1 MSDKQGNFKE
11 TLTVSMS
18 NFLDAGAIV
27 AGASGLTLWMSFLN
41 LDDMAL
47 GLLGAVSANGFGAAL
62 GALIGG
68 PLADKYGRKFIY
80 RYDLLFYMLGVALI
94 AVSFNFPMLLAGY
107 IITGIA
113 VGAVVPASWS
123 YLGEQAPA
131 GKRCANIGWGQF
143 SWGFAPMTIFVL
155 SIFLNRLG
163 LLGNRIMFGM
173 LFVIALITWILQQ
186 QIQESKIWEEQK
198 EKEKAEDFVKA
209 PTSEIFTI
217 KANRHAFILSAGIYT
232 LWNLVAGLQGYFLPF
247 IFTKIGNLNNLQSNG
262 LNAIIWFM
270 TILFTYL
277 VFIRK
282 GDVWDRKAV
291 FAVGCVMEIA
301 AWLVLVFAPV
311 GWVSLIIFDLLWGI
325 SAGFSAQC
333 FFALWSVELFKT
345 QYRGKAQGIIFFL
358 VRAGVGIISLVFPT
372 MLTALGFQKTGLFL
386 VAVLAIQ
393 LVIGLI
399 YTPET
404 RGMSVYEIE
413 KQRYGNDY

>member
-1 MSDKQGNFKE
+1 MANEKGNFKE
-11 TLTVSMS
+11 TITVSMS

-27 AGASGLTLWMSFLN
+27 AGASGLTLWVNFLHMN
-41 LDDMAL
+41 DMAL
-47 GLLGAVSANGFGAAL
+47 GFLGALSANGFGAAI

-80 RYDLLFYMLGVALI
+80 RYDLLVYMLGVALI
-94 AVSFNFPMLLAGY
+94 ALSANFPMLLIGY
-107 IITGIA
+107 VITGIA

-123 YLGEQAPA
+123 YLGEQAPV

-143 SWGFAPMTIFVL
+143 SWGFAPMTIFIL
-155 SIFLNRLG
+155 SIFLNGLG

-186 QIQESKIWEEQK
+186 QIEESKVWVEQK

-232 LWNLVAGLQGYFLPF
+232 LWNLIAGLQGYFLPY
-247 IFTKIGNLNNLQSNG
+247 IFTKIGNLNNLQSNS
-262 LNAIIWFM
+262 LNAVIWFA

-277 VFIRK
+277 VFIKK
-282 GDVWDRKAV
+282 GDVWNRKVV
-291 FAVGCVMEIA
+291 FAVGCIMEVA
-301 AWLVLVFAPV
+301 AWLVLVFAPM
-311 GWVSLIIFDLLWGI
+311 GWASLIIFDLLWGI

-333 FFALWSVELFKT
+333 FFALWSSELFKT
-345 QYRGKAQGIIFFL
+345 QYRGKAQGIIFFI
-358 VRAGVGIISLVFPT
+358 VRAGVGVVSLIFPT
-372 MLTALGFQKTGLFL
+372 MLTNLGFQATGLML
-386 VAVLAIQ
+386 VTVLAIQ
-393 LVIGLI
+393 LIIGLI

-404 RGMSVYEIE
+404 RGMTLEEIE
-413 KQRYGNDY
+413 KQRYEMD

>member
-1 MSDKQGNFKE
+1 MANEKSKFKE
-11 TLTVSMS
+11 TITVSMS

-27 AGASGLTLWMSFLN
+27 AGASGLTLWMNYLHLN
-41 LDDMAL
+41 DMAL

-68 PLADKYGRKFIY
+68 PLSDKYGRKFIY
-80 RYDLLFYMLGVALI
+80 RYDLIVYMTGVLLI
-94 AVSFNFPMLLAGY
+94 TLSMNFPMLLIGY

-123 YLGEQAPA
+123 YLGEQAPS

-143 SWGFAPMTIFVL
+143 SWGFAPMTIFIL
-155 SIFLNRLG
+155 SIFLNKHG
-163 LLGNRIMFGM
+163 LLGNRIMFGI

-186 QIQESKIWEEQK
+186 QIEESKIWTEQK
-198 EKEKAEDFVKA
+198 EKEKSTDFVKA

-217 KANRHAFILSAGIYT
+217 KANREAFILAAGTYT

-247 IFTKIGNLNNLQSNG
+247 IFSKIGNLNNLQSNA
-262 LNAIIWFM
+262 LNILIWFL

-282 GDVWDRKAV
+282 GDEWNRKVV
-291 FAVGCVMEIA
+291 FSVACVMEVL
-301 AWLVLVFAPV
+301 AWAVLVFAPM
-311 GWVSLIIFDLLWGI
+311 GWTSLIIFDILWGI

-358 VRAGVGIISLVFPT
+358 VRAGVGIVSLVFPT
-372 MLTALGFQKTGLFL
+372 MLTAFGFQKTGLFL
-386 VAVLAIQ
+386 ISVLAIQ
-393 LVIGLI
+393 LIIGLI

-404 RGMSVYEIE
+404 RGMSVEEIE
-413 KQRYGNDY
+413 KQRYASGY

>member
-1 MSDKQGNFKE
+1 MSGKETNFKE

-27 AGASGLTLWMSFLN
+27 AGASGLTLWMNFLHLN
-41 LDDMAL
+41 DMSL

-94 AVSFNFPMLLAGY
+94 ALSANFPMLLIGY
-107 IITGIA
+107 IITGMA

-143 SWGFAPMTIFVL
+143 SWSFAPMTIFIM

-173 LFVIALITWILQQ
+173 LFVVALITWILQQ
-186 QIQESKIWEEQK
+186 QIEESKIWKEEKQR
-198 EKEKAEDFVKA
+198 EKSKDFVKS

-217 KANRHAFILSAGIYT
+217 KANRQAFVLCAGIYT
-232 LWNLVAGLQGYFLPF
+232 LWNLVAGLQGYFLPY
-247 IFTKIGNLNNLQSNG
+247 IFTRIGNLNNLQSNG
-262 LNAIIWFM
+262 LNAFIWFM
-270 TILFTYL
+270 IVVSTYF

-282 GDVWDRKAV
+282 GDIWNRKVV
-291 FAVGCVMEIA
+291 FSVGCVMEVIA
-301 AWLVLVFAPV
+301 WIILVFAPMK
-311 GWVSLIIFDLLWGI
+311 WTSLVIFDILWGI

-345 QYRGKAQGIIFFL
+345 EYRAKAQGIIFFL
-358 VRAGVGIISLVFPT
+358 VRGGVGVISLVFPT
-372 MLTALGFQKTGLFL
+372 MLTAFGFQRTGLL
-386 VAVLAIQ
+386 LIAVLAIQ
-393 LVIGLI
+393 LIIGLV

-413 KQRYGNDY
+413 EKRYGNNY